1 MLPNRSLQKSGFQS
15 SIAIPPSP
23 RMTTLG
29 EPRLGDP
36 PSCCRI
42 TMEEPRMTGSEG
54 ARGPGYIADTPD
66 QAPASWL
73 LAPCLHA
80 PLLAP
85 GSWTPVTQPT
95 IQPLRQPG
103 AVWHIFY
110 LIFEW
115 RYDDWVPQTE
125 ERYQCFKKC
134 PLFVPCHHAPL
145 HQPKDESQ
153 ILTSKISES
162 LTTLQ

>member
-85 GSWTPVTQPT
+85 GSWKPVTQPT

-103 AVWHIFY
+103 RSCMTFLLPHLWMKVWWLSPTDRREIS
-110 LIFEW
+110 LI
-115 RYDDWVPQTE
+115 
-125 ERYQCFKKC
+125 C
-134 PLFVPCHHAPL
+134 AL
-145 HQPKDESQ
+145 HPYTSPKMSHK
-153 ILTSKISES
+153 S
-162 LTTLQ
+162 

>member
-23 RMTTLG
+23 LMTILG

-54 ARGPGYIADTPD
+54 ARRLGYIADTPD

-85 GSWTPVTQPT
+85 GSWKPVTQPT

-103 AVWHIFY
+103 RSCMTFLLPHLNEGMMIESHRQKRDINVLKSVPY
-110 LIFEW
+110 L
-115 RYDDWVPQTE
+115 
-125 ERYQCFKKC
+125 C
-134 PLFVPCHHAPL
+134 PAPL